1 MPDASFA
8 RPRRGRPLPDA
19 QGQGFEVPLKG
30 DGKANGSSRRTRLR
44 ALADGS
50 VRETGG
56 EVAAVDLGSNSFH
69 MLVARESGG
78 QLQVLD
84 RLREAVRLAAG
95 LDAQGRLSAAAQAR
109 ALECLSRFGQRLHG
123 IPSQRVRVVG
133 TNTLRRL
140 QHGEAFIAAAER
152 ALGHP
157 IEVISG
163 LEEARLVYSGVTHGM
178 GEAKPQRLV
187 VDIGGG
193 STELIIG
200 RYQEPRLM
208 ESTALGCVTHTQ
220 RFFPDGEISKRRMHE
235 ARLAARVELE
245 FVERRFRASG
255 WDLAIG
261 ASGTV
266 RGAWRVM
273 QAHGW
278 IGECIT
284 REALEKTLELTV
296 RAGRVERLELP
307 GLREDRRP
315 VFAGGLAVLAAVFD
329 ALGLREMETSEY
341 ALREGLIYDLLGRLH
356 DRDVRHRSVE
366 ALAERY
372 GVDRRQAHDVE
383 RTALKL
389 LEQAATG
396 WQLPRADSLRLLA
409 WAALLHEIGL
419 VIAHEGSHRHGEY
432 ILRHAD
438 IFGFSQTDQKLLA
451 ALVRL
456 QRGKFAESVL
466 DDVPE
471 PWRTPLARL
480 AILFR
485 LAVLLHRSR
494 TPKLRLPLRLEVAG
508 RSLRLVFGRGWLARH
523 PLTREDLEIEAQRL
537 AAVGYRLRFE

>member
-1 MPDASFA
+1 LKDSTA
-8 RPRRGRPLPDA
+8 GRPPAARRNGL
-19 QGQGFEVPLKG
+19 EVLLKG
-30 DGKANGSSRRTRLR
+30 DDNASPRPGQGRGGTAQSAPGDN
-44 ALADGS
+44 
-50 VRETGG
+50 G

-69 MLVARESGG
+69 MLVARESAG

-95 LDAQGRLSAAAQAR
+95 LDAQGRLSPAAQAR
-109 ALECLSRFGQRLHG
+109 ALECLSRFGQRLRG
-123 IPSQRVRVVG
+123 IPRERVRVVG

-140 QHGEAFIAAAER
+140 QHGEAFLAAAER

-163 LEEARLVYSGVTHGM
+163 LEEARLVYHGVTHGM
-178 GEAKPQRLV
+178 SEANPQRLV

-200 RYQEPRLM
+200 RYHEPKLM
-208 ESTALGCVTHTQ
+208 ESMALGCVTHTQ
-220 RFFPDGEISKRRMHE
+220 RFFSDGQISKRRMHQ
-235 ARLAARVELE
+235 ARLAAHVELE
-245 FVERRFRASG
+245 FVERRFRAAG
-255 WDLAIG
+255 WDVAVG
-261 ASGTV
+261 SSGTV

-273 QAHGW
+273 LAHGW
-278 IGECIT
+278 IGERIT

-296 RAGRVERLELP
+296 CAGRIERLDLP

-315 VFAGGLAVLAAVFD
+315 VFPGGLAVLAAVFD
-329 ALGLREMETSEY
+329 ALDLREMETSEY

-356 DRDVRHRSVE
+356 DRDVRNRSVE
-366 ALAERY
+366 ALADRY
-372 GVDRRQAHDVE
+372 GVDRRQARDVE
-383 RTALKL
+383 RTALRL
-389 LEQAATG
+389 LEQAAAA
-396 WQLPRADSLRLLA
+396 WKLPRTDSRRLLA

-419 VIAHEGSHRHGEY
+419 VVAHEGSHRHGEY

-456 QRGKFAESVL
+456 QRGKFAQAVL
-466 DDVPE
+466 EDLPRA
-471 PWRTPLARL
+471 WRAALTRL

-494 TPKLRLPLRLEVAG
+494 TPELRIPLRLEVSG
-508 RSLRLVFGRGWLARH
+508 RDVRLVFGRGWLARH

-537 AAVGYRLRFE
+537 AEAGYRLRWQ